1 MNAVISKH
9 VLADDMI
16 RKLVNLKIDE
26 LITYV
31 DEIQADA
38 NCSDLNFIEKFE
50 IVINRLYECKLNKCI
65 ERLKKSAKLRERSA
79 AVAKIYY
86 DSQRSLSRDLVL
98 ELSTCDFLKK
108 QTNLII
114 KGPTGSGKTY
124 LACALANAA
133 MERCFKAKYVRLPDL
148 IQDIEESL
156 VQKRSLK
163 RLRRRYELPS
173 VLIIDE
179 WLLSSVSETVCSFL
193 LDLIDARYTET
204 STFICTQYDVGD
216 WHEKLGGTTLA
227 EAVIDRLVQN
237 AVEINLG
244 TLNMR
249 KITSPSKFYSSK
261 K

>member
-1 MNAVISKH
+1 MPTDLLNAS
-9 VLADDMI
+9 LEDFQLLTDER
-16 RKLVNLKIDE
+16 RKAYNYARTFVNNFKTGNDLKGMY
-26 LITYV
+26 LGGT
-31 DEIQADA
+31 
-38 NCSDLNFIEKFE
+38 F
-50 IVINRLYECKLNKCI
+50 R
-65 ERLKKSAKLRERSA
+65 
-79 AVAKIYY
+79 
-86 DSQRSLSRDLVL
+86 
-98 ELSTCDFLKK
+98 
-108 QTNLII
+108 
-114 KGPTGSGKTY
+114 SGKTY

-163 RLRRRYELPS
+163 RLKRRYELPS

-216 WHEKLGGTTLA
+216 WHEKLGGSTLA

-244 TLNMR
+244 SLNMR
-249 KITSPSKFYSSK
+249 KITSPSKFYNSRK
-261 K
+261 